1 MVKFAQISRLRLY
14 QDLTNVPP
22 GAIEGRMEFAE
33 YRSVVIVKC
42 LSLVKWMSLVHS
54 QTGQHGT
61 ESWMKSPSHL
71 QIIMSP
77 WWMKNCQQRLVI
89 CLFSQLHHYQHQT
102 RLHVQTDPFWYPR
115 IAQVIQTQ
123 ADVRQSSQFLPTKKS
138 SWAPLG
144 RPRHRNNKQT
154 KQARIL
160 LKTNKI
166 FPLVPLINGYILTK
180 WEDDSH

>member
-1 MVKFAQISRLRLY
+1 MVKFAQICRLRFY

-22 GAIEGRMEFAE
+22 GAIQGRMELAE

-42 LSLVKWMSLVHS
+42 LSLVKWMALVHS

-61 ESWMKSPSHL
+61 DSWMKSPSHL
-71 QIIMSP
+71 QIITSP
-77 WWMKNCQQRLVI
+77 WWMKNWQPRFVI

-102 RLHVQTDPFWYPR
+102 RLHVQTDPFSYPKDCTSHSDAGWCAS
-115 IAQVIQTQ
+115 IKSVSANQ
-123 ADVRQSSQFLPTKKS
+123 KS
-138 SWAPLG
+138 SRAPLG

-154 KQARIL
+154 KQPKIL

-180 WEDDSH
+180 WEDDSQ